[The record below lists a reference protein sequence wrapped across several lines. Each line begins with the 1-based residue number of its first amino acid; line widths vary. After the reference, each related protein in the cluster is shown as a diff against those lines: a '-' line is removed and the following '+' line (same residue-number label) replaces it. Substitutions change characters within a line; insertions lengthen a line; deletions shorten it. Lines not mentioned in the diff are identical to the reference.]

1 LKGKEKMA
9 AMDKMLADML
19 KRLIPQEVLDL
30 LTPEKVKEVT
40 EGIRAYILYQHEFM
54 DRTDLVLDALAIV
67 PEKNKASFEKVF
79 AILADM
85 QQQIEELK
93 NERGTGSGSDS
104 NSKRGRRSDSGS
116 GGLAGNAN
124 GASTGD
130 S

>member
-1 LKGKEKMA
+1 MA

-19 KRLIPQEVLDL
+19 KRIIPQEVMDL

-40 EGIRAYILYQHEFM
+40 EGINAYILYQRAFM
-54 DRTDLVLDALAIV
+54 NRTDVVLAEIAIV
-67 PEKNKASFEKVF
+67 PEKNKASFEKMF

-93 NERGTGSGSDS
+93 NERGSGSNRGNGRSRKPGNSSGRATGSGDS
-104 NSKRGRRSDSGS
+104 AGS
-116 GGLAGNAN
+116 G
-124 GASTGD
+124 D